1 MGCGESA
8 IWRASYG
15 SMGSRSRRRVLMV
28 SSVMLHV
35 TSVEGRSGS
44 AQPNPYPLP
53 EREGEPDAERG
64 RAFPLPVLR
73 GTKSRILSYYWVQGS
88 PLPKEVCGTH
98 GGFRI

>member
-1 MGCGESA
+1 
-8 IWRASYG
+8 
-15 SMGSRSRRRVLMV
+15 
-28 SSVMLHV
+28 MLPLPQGAPDLHNLI
-35 TSVEGRSGS
+35 
-44 AQPNPYPLP
+44 PNPFPSG
-53 EREGEPDAERG
+53 EGNTGRERG